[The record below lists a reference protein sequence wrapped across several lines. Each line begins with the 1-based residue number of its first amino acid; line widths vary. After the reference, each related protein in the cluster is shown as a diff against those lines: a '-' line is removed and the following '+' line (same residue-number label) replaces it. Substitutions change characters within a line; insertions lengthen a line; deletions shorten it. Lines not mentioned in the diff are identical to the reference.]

1 MRRVGEGFPLK
12 RAIPILALPMILF
25 SALIGKAE
33 AQASRPNVKF
43 FYKAGKVVR
52 QEMDKDRDGRTD
64 VWFIY
69 EQGQLVRQEE
79 DTDGNGLAD
88 VWYHYE
94 GNRLKKQE
102 KDNNGDGKPDAWYYL
117 N

>member
-1 MRRVGEGFPLK
+1 MRRVGEGFLLK
-12 RAIPILALPMILF
+12 RAIPFLALPLTF
-25 SALIGKAE
+25 LLLCGQVE

-79 DTDGNGLAD
+79 DTDGN
-88 VWYHYE
+88 
-94 GNRLKKQE
+94 
-102 KDNNGDGKPDAWYYL
+102 
-117 N
+117 